1 MIQRM
6 KMKQIWIAF
15 IAALLFSGSVAA
27 QGNYIKHT
35 VEKGETITQIAKKYK
50 VTPYDIYKLNP
61 DAQNGVQEKAVLLI
75 PSKSLKKQDAK
86 PEVIEAS
93 SKVAN
98 KVHVVEPKETFYSI
112 SKKYKVSVE
121 DLKKVNADANR
132 DGLKIGQELIIPLNG
147 TAVADKKE
155 VKKEPKKEVKEVKDE
170 APKSGKYLYHIV
182 KPQETKYSIA
192 KEYGMSLQQ
201 LEELNPEVKDTL
213 PVGFNLKLDKK
224 AAVEKEKEV
233 AKVEVASTTE
243 GLKEYEV
250 QPKETIYSLSKT
262 FGIEEDKLI
271 ALNPE
276 LRDGLKIGMIIK
288 VPASVAEVAKKDK
301 EYKDLTTKITN
312 KDKKEMVLLLP
323 FNISKIEDDSE
334 NSIQDRLKTNKF
346 LNMTL
351 DFYSGAL
358 MAIDSMKKLNG
369 NVNIRI
375 FDSKETKTGSDVPN
389 IIKSNNFSNTDV
401 VVGPFFQSNV
411 EVTAALL
418 EKNDIPVVSPMS
430 KESGKMYSNLFQSM
444 PAPEY
449 VKKAMLDF
457 LKSKNDN
464 VFTII
469 DSKRGSSKQ
478 FINSNYSGMR
488 FLEPDAKGLVA
499 PESIR
504 GMLVKDKT
512 NYIVLETERGATIL
526 DVTNTL
532 LKEMENYTIKL
543 VLLEKTEAYDFDE
556 ISSSRLMKLNLHYP
570 SLSKDNDSPAVN
582 NFFKEY
588 KRQNNVFPNQYAVRG
603 FDVTFDVLVRLSQR
617 NKFEE
622 TVEST
627 ATEQIESKYKYSKNP
642 SGGYSNKGVYILYY
656 DTDLTVKEA
665 K

>member
-1 MIQRM
+1 M
-6 KMKQIWIAF
+6 KMKQLWIAF

-93 SKVAN
+93 SKVTN

-132 DGLKIGQELIIPLNG
+132 DGLKIGQELIIPLSG
-147 TAVADKKE
+147 TAIAEKKE
-155 VKKEPKKEVKEVKDE
+155 VKKEPKKEVKDE

-312 KDKKEMVLLLP
+312 KDKKELVLLLP

-334 NSIQDRLKTNKF
+334 TSIQERLKTNKF

-375 FDSKETKTGSDVPN
+375 FDSKETKAGSDVPN
-389 IIKSNNFSNTDV
+389 IIKNNNFSNTDV

-488 FLEPDAKGLVA
+488 FLEPDAKGLVT
-499 PESIR
+499 PEAIR

-543 VLLEKTEAYDFDE
+543 VLLEKTDAYDFDE

-582 NFFKEY
+582 SFFKEY